1 VSAPCTWNEIEHGKV
16 DPQTF
21 TLRTMAKRIANA
33 GDLWDGMARRGRS
46 LGRPAQRLARLLA
59 RPGV

>member
-1 VSAPCTWNEIEHGKV
+1 
-16 DPQTF
+16 
-21 TLRTMAKRIANA
+21 MAKRIANA